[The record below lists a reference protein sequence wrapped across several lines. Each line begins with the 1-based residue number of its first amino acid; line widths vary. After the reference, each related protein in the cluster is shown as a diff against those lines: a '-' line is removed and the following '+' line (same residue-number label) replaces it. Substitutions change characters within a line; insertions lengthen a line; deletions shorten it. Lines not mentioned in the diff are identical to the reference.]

1 MLKIYRV
8 STAKSTIKK
17 PLGEGNITSISLNLE
32 WHPTLKTIK
41 AFKQEGIKLP
51 SIIPCCIRMK
61 NKEVFELA
69 TLLNQ
74 YTNIKNLNSIKVIL
88 F

>member
-17 PLGEGNITSISLNLE
+17 PLGEGNITSISLNPE

-41 AFKQEGIKLP
+41 AFKQEGINKTTFYYSMLY
-51 SIIPCCIRMK
+51 K
-61 NKEVFELA
+61 NEK
-69 TLLNQ
+69 
-74 YTNIKNLNSIKVIL
+74 
-88 F
+88 